1 VIIDCVG
8 KCGRKVIAKPDGK
21 AYLCKTCYASLM
33 NLLLDI
39 IRPAKEP
46 HLSIVQTIETEAEK
60 AS

>member
-1 VIIDCVG
+1 VITNCAG
-8 KCGRKVIAKPDGK
+8 KCGKKIIANCDGK

-46 HLSIVQTIETEAEK
+46 HLEVVKPTIEAESV
-60 AS
+60 A